1 MTDKTLLEILDEHA
15 RDVEEL
21 RLQALEMSANV
32 NIVLDEMDRLRQE
45 NTKLMALTAE
55 TKELLYEN
63 AKLRAEKVE
72 LKLKVQNMEYF
83 ISTVTNR
90 VMVN

>member
-15 RDVEEL
+15 RSVEEL

-32 NIVLDEMDRLRQE
+32 NIVLDELDRLRIE
-45 NTKLMALTAE
+45 NRQLK
-55 TKELLYEN
+55 
-63 AKLRAEKVE
+63 AEKVE

>member
-1 MTDKTLLEILDEHA
+1 MTDKTLLDILDEHA
-15 RDVEEL
+15 RSVEEL

-32 NIVLDEMDRLRQE
+32 NIVLDELDRLRIE
-45 NTKLMALTAE
+45 NRQLK
-55 TKELLYEN
+55 
-63 AKLRAEKVE
+63 AEKVE

>member
-15 RDVEEL
+15 RSVEEL

-32 NIVLDEMDRLRQE
+32 NIVLDELDRLRIE
-45 NTKLMALTAE
+45 NRHLKAD
-55 TKELLYEN
+55 
-63 AKLRAEKVE
+63 KVE